1 MSPFS
6 ERVGWTRAGSTQQG
20 RHSISGYTQGRA
32 DRLPTRL
39 KENATRTNCFSFSF
53 TDSNSAGNRAIIT
66 SLSLV
71 VSLVFDYGTKKKGKL
86 LIRILSARGVTVPNS
101 KAPCVWRRSLV
112 APAATLCW
120 VFTDHMPLVRLT
132 LQTQNKALFRET
144 NNILKDVVVE
154 RLQIL
159 RMRG

>member
-1 MSPFS
+1 M
-6 ERVGWTRAGSTQQG
+6 GQ
-20 RHSISGYTQGRA
+20 
-32 DRLPTRL
+32 
-39 KENATRTNCFSFSF
+39 
-53 TDSNSAGNRAIIT
+53 
-66 SLSLV
+66 
-71 VSLVFDYGTKKKGKL
+71 KKKGKL

-132 LQTQNKALFRET
+132 LQTQNKALSRET

-159 RMRG
+159 RMRGYFFFFFANRRCVCFFSEIQMRSVGGREMKSSLVVFTAFHPSVCADWFLVNQPLHRRLCATFKTVL